1 MKWNLPDCRL
11 RWFLSCKV
19 LLKALIAIKIFI
31 QDRPVPIGRSSRT
44 TDHRP
49 EVGNA
54 FLHDSISDCKN
65 ALCSPPCRNQRRF
78 NFCHCCWHSCS
89 FGDRSQRKHT
99 ASISLWKDLVACVKK
114 THSSALM
121 NELNAHHF
129 FFTQNPPPFMVIRLQ
144 S

>member
-54 FLHDSISDCKN
+54 FLHV
-65 ALCSPPCRNQRRF
+65 ALTVKT
-78 NFCHCCWHSCS
+78 
-89 FGDRSQRKHT
+89 RSVR
-99 ASISLWKDLVACVKK
+99 LLVAINGVSIFVTAVGTPALVWRSSIATQAHSLNFPVERPRGVCEK
-114 THSSALM
+114 THSPALM